1 MKVLYLAR
9 KTCKD
14 LTVNENQAQ
23 HNPGFWLVL
32 LRLLRM
38 MRGSSM

>member
-9 KTCKD
+9 NSCKD
-14 LTVNENQAQ
+14 STVNENQAQ

-32 LRLLRM
+32 LRLL
-38 MRGSSM
+38 